1 MSNILIIKHGSLGDL
16 IQANGAIKDIKEYYE
31 NRKVFL
37 LTSKPYSLFMSE
49 CPYID
54 GVIIDKRL
62 PRWNL
67 FFLHNLKKLLSKYNF
82 TKVFDLQNSNRTKF
96 YKRFILNNAEWSS
109 STDALET
116 GQKKKDFDKYPVLD
130 RMEIQ
135 LKKNNIP
142 INYIKNIDL
151 SWADDDITSL
161 TKQYTN
167 RDYILVFPFC
177 SKKHQNKKWP
187 FFKDLIS
194 RIRRDY
200 KNNYSVLIAPGPNE
214 IKEAEQLNAKIVMK
228 NGESIDIKTLVS
240 LISSA
245 KFVIANDT
253 GPAHIASHLK
263 KKGLALF
270 GSHTSAK
277 KVSIENSNFKA
288 ISVKNL
294 VDLDVET
301 VMKEIK
307 AHLNELNILFYN
319 FIPTKIFRKLKGIC
333 A

>member
-37 LTSKPYSLFMSE
+37 LTSKPYSIFMSE
-49 CPYID
+49 CPYVD
-54 GVIIDKRL
+54 GVLIDKRL

-67 FFLHNLKKLLSKYNF
+67 LFLHNLKKLLLKYNF
-82 TKVFDLQNSNRTKF
+82 SKVFDLQNSNRTKF
-96 YKRFILNNAEWSS
+96 YRKFILKNADWSS
-109 STDALET
+109 SIDTLEA
-116 GQKKKDFDKYPVLD
+116 GQSKKDFDNHPVLD
-130 RMEIQ
+130 RMELQ
-135 LKKNNIP
+135 LKKNSIP
-142 INYIKNIDL
+142 TKYVKNIDL
-151 SWADDDITSL
+151 SWANEDLSQL

-177 SKKHQNKKWP
+177 SKKHLNKKWP

-194 RIRRDY
+194 RIRREY
-200 KNNYSVLIAPGPNE
+200 KNNYSVLIAPGPDELNE
-214 IKEAEQLNAKIVMK
+214 AKELNAKIVMLDEK
-228 NGESIDIKTLVS
+228 SINIKMLIS

-245 KFVIANDT
+245 KFIIANDT

-263 KKGLALF
+263 KKGLVLF

-288 ISVKNL
+288 LSVKNL
-294 VDLDVET
+294 IDLDVET
-301 VMKEIK
+301 VLKEVK
-307 AHLNELNILFYN
+307 NGLN
-319 FIPTKIFRKLKGIC
+319 
-333 A
+333 